1 MDSLQSYPNY
11 PLLNYGNYQTS
22 NYHYGGN
29 FPVEPLKQTSDT
41 TSLGPPRTA
50 NSNLDGLGKFLDWN
64 DVMRERCIELIIL
77 KIDHLLEDTLSGH
90 IPLELYNVD
99 SRSTIDKVLHLWHE
113 KDYEKFDKIKQLSY
127 QWCKRVREE
136 ETRHRSANQLA
147 EGCTGWEKAQDG
159 KKINKTQEEIK
170 QEVHWE
176 CSGCLRVFPR
186 NNSCNKHVK
195 TCKSSGN
202 AKAVRKPGQIFAT
215 SLQSLGT
222 HQNANS
228 MPVLNSSGHPG
239 TPDLFT
245 ACLAEVDSNV
255 SGNVFEAVKKQ
266 VQNPVYPF
274 EQDNSALI
282 WKL

>member
-1 MDSLQSYPNY
+1 MDPLLSYPNY
-11 PLLNYGNYQTS
+11 PLLNYGNYQTTYYHVPPT
-22 NYHYGGN
+22 NYIGYHPTDGAS
-29 FPVEPLKQTSDT
+29 FPVA
-41 TSLGPPRTA
+41 SLGPPRTA

-77 KIDHLLEDTLSGH
+77 KIDHLLADTLSGH
-90 IPLELYNVD
+90 IPLELYNGD
-99 SRSTIDKVLHLWHE
+99 SQSTIDKVLDLWHE
-113 KDYEKFDKIKQLSY
+113 KNYDKFDKIKELSY
-127 QWCKRVREE
+127 QWYNRVREQ
-136 ETRHRSANQLA
+136 ETRHRSTNQV
-147 EGCTGWEKAQDG
+147 EENGREAQVG
-159 KKINKTQEEIK
+159 KKIKKTQEEIK
-170 QEVHWE
+170 QEDHWE

-202 AKAVRKPGQIFAT
+202 AKAVRKPGQIFVT

-228 MPVLNSSGHPG
+228 MSVLSSSGYPG

-255 SGNVFEAVKKQ
+255 SGNVFEAEKKQ